1 MPTVKITLTAW
12 LRLAERT
19 AKPTGLARLVF
30 PTQTVDPLM
39 VVWSPDNLLA
49 MLQLVFADL
58 AQRIPIAP
66 ALLLTVVL
74 MVVVTLVVRNQLA
87 NNATISMVVKFLTN
101 LTAILLPIL
110 VCHSVPMTTT
120 ATMTVLLI
128 ATLNVDAA

>member
-74 MVVVTLVVRNQLA
+74 MVVVTLVV
-87 NNATISMVVKFLTN
+87 
-101 LTAILLPIL
+101 
-110 VCHSVPMTTT
+110 
-120 ATMTVLLI
+120 
-128 ATLNVDAA
+128 